1 MRNIGTDNIVE
12 FVRGMLNRP
21 MMYCQSTESL
31 EMALLTAMTCWAYAS
46 GADSDERVRNLWRR
60 EIHRLH
66 GNTGSRAVTLSDL
79 PTCGKAMHM
88 DAVTVPMRR
97 IWLAL
102 TEPITAIGN
111 VEL

>member
-12 FVRGMLNRP
+12 FVRGMLDRP
-21 MMYCQSTESL
+21 MMYCQSTEAL
-31 EMALLTAMTCWAYAS
+31 EMALLTAMICWSYAN
-46 GADSDERVRNLWRR
+46 GADTDARVRRLWRH
-60 EIHRLH
+60 EVHQLH
-66 GNTGSRAVTLSDL
+66 GNTGSRVVTLSDL
-79 PTCGKAMHM
+79 PTSGKAMHT